1 MGRVKDK
8 LENSKLIARV
18 VSKEESNGMV
28 VIEDDSGKEKMM
40 VRLGTVYVGMIALM
54 DVKWVDGC
62 YKLDQLHDLCVPVEN
77 PNKAVSMRDP
87 TQAYRILFL
96 KGPFCAHDSKEHV
109 GIKILAN

>member
-1 MGRVKDK
+1 VGRVKDK

>member
-1 MGRVKDK
+1 MKDK

-87 TQAYRILFL
+87 AQAYRILFL